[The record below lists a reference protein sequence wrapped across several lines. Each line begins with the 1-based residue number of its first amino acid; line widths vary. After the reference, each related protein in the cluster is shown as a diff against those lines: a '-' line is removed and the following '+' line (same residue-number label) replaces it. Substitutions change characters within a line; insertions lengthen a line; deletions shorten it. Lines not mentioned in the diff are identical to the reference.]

1 MYNSLQ
7 IGQLRAQLDKKQ
19 KHAQTMLDEFIQTQ
33 GQLDISEKENIDLKS
48 NLSRSEQRVNELSQE
63 LLISKERLD
72 KTQQLLREAELIR
85 STAEHKVKQQD
96 TDYHI
101 RIEQY
106 QTELEKATNQLIE
119 ERERSDLLVVQLERA
134 CHRSSAYA
142 SQVEELRSQLESVL
156 TASTIHGEM
165 SRRTNDQIEKLNLRI
180 TELENLVSVLDAD
193 KLKLKEAAANR
204 ISLTQLISSLKSE
217 IKAKE
222 TDLSATKFQQN
233 VVNDQVIQLEND
245 KRLLVADHAK
255 AMEQMQ
261 IRYSR
266 AMNLLKR
273 RTRSVL
279 SNTGRHHQY
288 LHRRLAHMKRT
299 QQQLIRRLAI
309 RSGQLQRLDQLLWET
324 GWKYTQIKDQLECLA
339 QRRADEVLQSM
350 QPKSY
355 QGETVKADATTEQL
369 VSAKQKNPTTC
380 KEL

>member
-1 MYNSLQ
+1 
-7 IGQLRAQLDKKQ
+7 
-19 KHAQTMLDEFIQTQ
+19 
-33 GQLDISEKENIDLKS
+33 
-48 NLSRSEQRVNELSQE
+48 
-63 LLISKERLD
+63 
-72 KTQQLLREAELIR
+72 
-85 STAEHKVKQQD
+85 
-96 TDYHI
+96 YHI

-119 ERERSDLLVVQLERA
+119 ERERSDLLVVQLEHA
-134 CHRSSAYA
+134 CHRSRAYA

-180 TELENLVSVLDAD
+180 AELENLVSVLDAD
-193 KLKLKEAAANR
+193 KLKLKEAAINR

-245 KRLLVADHAK
+245 KRLLIADHAK
-255 AMEQMQ
+255 TMEQMQ

-299 QQQLIRRLAI
+299 QQQLARRLAI
-309 RSGQLQRLDQLLWET
+309 RTSQLQRLDQLLWET
-324 GWKYTQIKDQLECLA
+324 GWKYTRIKDQLECLA
-339 QRRADEVLQSM
+339 QSKADEIVERM

-355 QGETVKADATTEQL
+355 QGETVEADVTTEQL
-369 VSAKQKNPTTC
+369 VSAKQKDPTTY